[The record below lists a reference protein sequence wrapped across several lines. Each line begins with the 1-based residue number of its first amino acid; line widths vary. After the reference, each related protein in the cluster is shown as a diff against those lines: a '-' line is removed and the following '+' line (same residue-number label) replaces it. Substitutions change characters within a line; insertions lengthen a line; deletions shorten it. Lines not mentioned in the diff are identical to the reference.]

1 MEIALQC
8 GLLTLE
14 LGASL
19 ATVICRVHEQG
30 PLCLLTYNSIREQ
43 IQRLKEDNALEV
55 MLLTFE
61 GLRDNANINSQFSCA
76 LEHKTF

>member
-30 PLCLLTYNSIREQ
+30 PLCLLTYNSTRANT
-43 IQRLKEDNALEV
+43 K
-55 MLLTFE
+55 TE
-61 GLRDNANINSQFSCA
+61 GGQCTRGYAIDV
-76 LEHKTF
+76 